1 MNKLYLSLLI
11 LLLCGNSLFAQN
23 NVGIG
28 TTTPDPSAI
37 LELNTTN
44 KGLLVPRMTVAQ
56 MNAIPAPVPGLLV
69 FIQDSMSFAYYDGL
83 AATWLYLPDK
93 DWKIVGN
100 TQHSI
105 PSLVGIGTVAP
116 TAKLHVNGTV
126 RFEGLATN
134 ATINDVVVRDPLT
147 GDLYWRTLGADV
159 WDGDNQTLST
169 GPLPNTLNIS
179 GGNSVVVDTDPSND
193 FNTNLN
199 FDPVTGVL
207 SITDG
212 NGTLTTNINV
222 LGNIIAGAGL
232 TSTVAA
238 GVMTIDAQAVNG
250 LHVDPVADAIKLGG
264 PLVENTTITNNAFDL
279 NVDLNGNGAFNVKN
293 NGNPLVHVENQGGGR
308 VGIGTNA
315 FTSPN
320 ALVEMM
326 SANKGV
332 LIPEMDNT
340 TMYGLP
346 VTAPADL
353 GIMVYNTNRN
363 VHMYWNGTCWLPV
376 GVTICTDFTVDCG
389 SGTGCIYT
397 SAASNQVFDF
407 IVTLGPPPNIAVPV
421 IIASAGIP
429 AGVTVN
435 FSATSVVPTDTVQ
448 VTITGSSNA
457 TPGTYTLTFLAM
469 FGPLVS
475 TCTYTLNIYPG
486 GITLGDTAAIV
497 NEIDVY
503 QNSTTDTTT
512 LSIDFSQGG
521 CNTCN
526 NATLSFANLPIGVSA
541 SAAPNSIVG
550 GVGSSVLT
558 FTATSAAVVGVYDV
572 IIQVN
577 CNGQI
582 IPISYQIIVDT
593 SVINIT
599 ANVNNY
605 DLYLDA
611 QTPSNP
617 ITLISNVLPGVIVFS
632 PSTATAAYNT
642 GAFPSGS
649 YILINVECGSLILG
663 HGGNGG
669 VGDNNIF
676 VPNCTN
682 INGTPGGPALEIN
695 TTGVVVNVQSACG
708 GLIGGGGGGGGGG
721 EDMVYSSPALC
732 AGMNAGGGGGGG
744 AGNGLAGVVPAG
756 NGTSGCNMNGTG
768 GIIVPLPANGNGG
781 NNTTNNCHESCQ
793 FCFFGFCF
801 TFDGD
806 AGFGGNGG
814 AYGFPGGGGTDAN
827 CNGDVITCGITPGT
841 TGCGPGIGGVAGQAV
856 VTNNFAVTIG
866 GVLVTPNTSANPAYI
881 TGSAVPIYNGAPL
894 SGLAGPVQP

>member
-1 MNKLYLSLLI
+1 MNKLYLLLLV
-11 LLLCGNSLFAQN
+11 LLLCGSSVFAQN

-28 TTTPDPSAI
+28 TNTPDPSAV
-37 LELNTTN
+37 LDLTATN
-44 KGLLVPRMTVAQ
+44 KGLLVPRMSTAQ
-56 MNAIPAPVPGLLV
+56 MIAIPAPVPGLLI
-69 FIQDSMSFAYYDGL
+69 FNQDSMEFAYYDGT
-83 AATWLYLPDK
+83 AASWLYLPDK

-105 PSLVGIGTVAP
+105 PASVGIGTNAP
-116 TAKLHVNGTV
+116 LATFHVNGTV
-126 RFEGLATN
+126 RFQGLASN
-134 ATINDVVVRDPLT
+134 ATFNDIIVRDAAT
-147 GDLYWRTLGADV
+147 GELYWRTLGSDV

-179 GGNSVVVDTDPSND
+179 GGNAVTVDTDPTND
-193 FNTNLN
+193 FNTALN
-199 FDPVTGVL
+199 FDPVTGIL
-207 SITDG
+207 SVTDA

-232 TSTVAA
+232 TSIVAA
-238 GVMTIDAQAVNG
+238 GVMTIDAQAQNG
-250 LHVDPVADAIKLGG
+250 LYVDPVADAIKLGG

-279 NVDLNGNGAFNVKN
+279 NVNLNGNGAFNVQN
-293 NGNPLVHVENQGGGR
+293 NGNPLVHVENQAGGR
-308 VGIGTNA
+308 VGIGTN
-315 FTSPN
+315 TISSPN
-320 ALVEMM
+320 ALLEMV
-326 SANKGV
+326 SANKGILV
-332 LIPEMDNT
+332 PEMSSA
-340 TMYGLP
+340 TMYSLP

-353 GIMVYNTNRN
+353 GVMIFNTDRN

-389 SGTGCIYT
+389 TGTGCIYT
-397 SAASNQVFDF
+397 SSASNQVFDF
-407 IVTLGPPPNIAVPV
+407 IVTLGPAPNVAVPV
-421 IIASAGIP
+421 IIATAGIP
-429 AGVTVN
+429 TGVTVN

-448 VTITGSSNA
+448 VTITGSNNA
-457 TPGTYTLTFLAM
+457 VPGTYNLTFLAM

-475 TCTYTLNIYPG
+475 TCNYTLNIYPG
-486 GITLGDTAAIV
+486 GISLGDTAAIV
-497 NEIDVY
+497 NEIDAY
-503 QNSTTDTTT
+503 QNSTTDTTL

-526 NATLSFANLPIGVSA
+526 NATISFANLPAGVTASA
-541 SAAPNSIVG
+541 SPNTING
-550 GVGSSVLT
+550 GIGSSVLT
-558 FTATSAAVVGVYDV
+558 FTASSAAVVGKYDV
-572 IIQVN
+572 IIQIN

-582 IPISYQIIVDT
+582 IPISYQVIVDT

-611 QTPSNP
+611 QTPANP

-632 PSTATAAYNT
+632 PTTATAAYNT

-649 YILINVECGSLILG
+649 YILIHVDCGGMILG

-669 VGDNNIF
+669 AGDNNIV
-676 VPNCTN
+676 VPNCFN
-682 INGTPGGPALEIN
+682 IDGTPGGPALEIN
-695 TTGVVVNVQSACG
+695 TTGVVIDVLSSCG

-732 AGMNAGGGGGGG
+732 AGLRTGGGGGGG
-744 AGNGLAGVVPAG
+744 AGNGLAGLPPG
-756 NGTSGCNMNGTG
+756 GGCNMNGTAG
-768 GIIVPLPANGNGG
+768 VITPLPANGLGG
-781 NNTTNNCHESCQ
+781 NTGCHVHCQ
-793 FCFFGFCF
+793 FCIPFIGCF

-814 AYGFPGGGGTDAN
+814 DYGFPGQNGTDSN

-841 TGCGPGIGGVAGQAV
+841 TGCGPGNGGTAGQAII
-856 VTNNFAVTIG
+856 TNNFAVNIG
-866 GVLVTPNTSANPAYI
+866 GTIVTPNTSANPAYI
-881 TGSAVPIYNGAPL
+881 TGSATPLYNGAPL